1 MKSAR
6 ITLELSGSTLDK
18 LLFLARHYDRTP
30 DELTLDLLHAAIL
43 LTSENIEK
51 QTFAAADES
60 LTSAIH

>member
-30 DELTLDLLHAAIL
+30 DELTLDLLHAAISRASRIQVL
-43 LTSENIEK
+43 ASPK
-51 QTFAAADES
+51 
-60 LTSAIH
+60 